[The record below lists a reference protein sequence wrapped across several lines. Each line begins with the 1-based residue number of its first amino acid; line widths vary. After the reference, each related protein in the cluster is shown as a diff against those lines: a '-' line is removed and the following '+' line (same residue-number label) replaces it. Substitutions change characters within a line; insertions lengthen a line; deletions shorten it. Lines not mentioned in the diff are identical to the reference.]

1 LSPIKVGYSNFIQNR
16 KAMKN
21 LILIRHAKSSWDSLC
36 QDRDRTLAQRGIDD
50 AHLVAINFKKQLP
63 NDFVLHSSL
72 AKRAR
77 ETAEIFSKTLL
88 YPLESIVFND
98 ELYTFDENKLEK
110 VIKSSRNDF
119 EMVIIF
125 GHNDAITN
133 FVNKFGDIYIEN
145 VPTSGLVWLQ
155 FNTDNWE
162 TLYKG
167 KTIKTIFPKKL
178 K

>member
-1 LSPIKVGYSNFIQNR
+1 
-16 KAMKN
+16 MKN
-21 LILIRHAKSSWDSLC
+21 LILIRHAKSSWDFLC
-36 QDRDRTLAQRGIDD
+36 QDFDRTLEQRGIDD
-50 AHLVAINFKKQLP
+50 AHLVATDCKKYLP
-63 NDFVLHSSL
+63 NNFVIHSSP

-77 ETAEIFSKTLL
+77 ETAMIFAKTLL
-88 YPLESIVFND
+88 YPQESIVFND
-98 ELYTFDENKLEK
+98 NLYTFDENKLEK
-110 VIKSSRNDF
+110 VIKSIGNDL
-119 EMVIIF
+119 ENVILF

-155 FNTDNWE
+155 FNADSWE
-162 TLYKG
+162 TIHKG

>member
-1 LSPIKVGYSNFIQNR
+1 
-16 KAMKN
+16 MKN
-21 LILIRHAKSSWDSLC
+21 LILLRHAKSSWDFLC
-36 QDRDRTLAQRGIDD
+36 QDFDRTLELRGIDD
-50 AHLVAINFKKQLP
+50 AHLVATDCKKYVPNNF
-63 NDFVLHSSL
+63 VIHSSS

-77 ETAEIFSKTLL
+77 ETAKIFAKMLL

-98 ELYTFDENKLEK
+98 NLYTFDENKLEK

-119 EMVIIF
+119 DTVILF

-133 FVNKFGDIYIEN
+133 FVNKFGDIYIDN

-155 FNTDNWE
+155 FNTDSWE
-162 TLYKG
+162 TMNKG

>member
-1 LSPIKVGYSNFIQNR
+1 
-16 KAMKN
+16 MKN
-21 LILIRHAKSSWDSLC
+21 LIIIRHAKSSWDFLC
-36 QDRDRTLAQRGIDD
+36 QDFDRTLEQRGIDD
-50 AHLVAINFKKQLP
+50 AHLVATDCKKYIQ
-63 NDFVLHSSL
+63 NHFVIYSSP

-77 ETAEIFSKTLL
+77 ETAKIFAKILL
-88 YPLESIVFND
+88 YPQESILFIDN
-98 ELYTFDENKLEK
+98 LYTFDENKLEM
-110 VIKSSRNDF
+110 VIKSIGNDLDN
-119 EMVIIF
+119 VILF

-155 FNTDNWE
+155 FNTDSWE
-162 TLYKG
+162 TIHKG

>member
-1 LSPIKVGYSNFIQNR
+1 
-16 KAMKN
+16 MKN
-21 LILIRHAKSSWDSLC
+21 LILIRHAKSSWDFLC
-36 QDRDRTLAQRGIDD
+36 QDIDRTLEHRGIED
-50 AHLVAINFKKQLP
+50 AHLVAIDFKKHVP
-63 NDFVLHSSL
+63 NTIIIQSSP
-72 AKRAR
+72 AKRAC
-77 ETAEIFSKTLL
+77 ETAKIFAKTLL

-98 ELYTFDENKLEK
+98 NLYTFDENKLEK

-119 EMVIIF
+119 DTVILF

-133 FVNKFGDIYIEN
+133 FVNKFGDIYIDN

-155 FNTDNWE
+155 FITDSWE
-162 TLYKG
+162 TIHKG